1 MKINSKFH
9 ISVLIAVAMIFSVPF
24 VSVAQQNSSR
34 GGAEVTAAED
44 AQAVVLE
51 AKAAAE
57 RDVNNDL
64 DVGRFQWFIGGAAL
78 VTLSSLGGAFY
89 GCAVGEALNSPRQLD
104 PSVDPEGP
112 LGIGA
117 VISTGMIYGCL
128 GGWGTGFTAST
139 YGIYKL
145 GGGVPSER
153 LIGKSP
159 EYIEVYTKIYK
170 RKIGLRRVASA
181 AVGSTMLHG
190 LLFVSIINTL

>member
-1 MKINSKFH
+1 MKMNLKFH
-9 ISVLIAVAMIFSVPF
+9 ISVFIAVAMIFSVPF
-24 VSVAQQNSSR
+24 VTVAQQNSGR
-34 GGAEVTAAED
+34 GGAEVAAAED
-44 AQAVVLE
+44 AQAVVLR

-64 DVGRFQWFIGGAAL
+64 NVRRFQWFIGGTAF
-78 VTLSSLGGAFY
+78 VTLSSIGGALL
-89 GCAVGEALNSPRQLD
+89 GCAVGDALNPPRQLH
-104 PSVDPEGP
+104 PSVDPEGAGP
-112 LGIGA
+112 ICA

-145 GGGVPSER
+145 GSAVPSER

-170 RKIGLRRVASA
+170 RKIGLQRVASA
-181 AVGSTMLHG
+181 AVGSAILHG
-190 LLFVSIINTL
+190 MLFVWISRNL